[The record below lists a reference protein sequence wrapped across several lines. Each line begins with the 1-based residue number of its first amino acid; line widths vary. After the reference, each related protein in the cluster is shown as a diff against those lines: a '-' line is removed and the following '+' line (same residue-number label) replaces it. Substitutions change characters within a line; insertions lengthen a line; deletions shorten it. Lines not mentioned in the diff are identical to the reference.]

1 MTHNEERVPQN
12 KLREMLEERK
22 SELDERLTFLL
33 NYADELQQ
41 VQDEM
46 TLVYQMIG
54 LLPEVEEEEVE
65 EESQVI
71 VDDSGTIRKV

>member
-1 MTHNEERVPQN
+1 MT
-12 KLREMLEERK
+12 LRQMLEERK

-46 TLVYQMIG
+46 TLVYQMIS